1 MNTRTTI
8 EDAIVIFFTNLFIII
23 FGIWVSVIPI
33 TKSKS
38 FYMSHFEKNEYLKLY
53 IEMRYKTDA
62 TDLLEKVADTTID
75 YFFGNLEE
83 YQIEVDGELLF
94 NEYEVRHMK
103 DVKDLYI
110 IGQIIGVI
118 SFFLLIA
125 CIFYLGKHFR
135 RIRKKII
142 KYTACFYGFLLL
154 FIIIFMIWGYF
165 TLCKYRN
172 YGYSVSYFLAL
183 FINFHR
189 LIFPDTD
196 KFLLATS
203 QGPYDDVL
211 YTLTFILDNQ
221 LFFDAGMIIGIV
233 TISFIIIWFII
244 ITVFYK
250 LHPKIC
256 KKVDEIHER
265 ARNSKQTFNQS

>member
-1 MNTRTTI
+1 MSTRTKI
-8 EDAIVIFFTNLFIII
+8 EDAIVIIFTNFFIIV
-23 FGIWVSVIPI
+23 FGIWISAIPI

-38 FYMSHFEKNEYLKLY
+38 FYMSHFEKNEYAKSY
-53 IEMRYKTDA
+53 IERCYNTGSM
-62 TDLLEKVADTTID
+62 DLLEKVADTTIG
-75 YFFGNLEE
+75 YYFGNLEE

-110 IGQIIGVI
+110 IGQIIAVI

-142 KYTACFYGFLLL
+142 KYTACFYGFLILL
-154 FIIIFMIWGYF
+154 IIIFMIWSYF
-165 TLCKYRN
+165 TLCKYRSE
-172 YGYSVSYFLAL
+172 GYSMSYFQAL
-183 FINFHR
+183 FINFHH
-189 LIFPDTD
+189 LIPNTD

-203 QGPYDDVL
+203 QGPYENAL
-211 YTLTFILDNQ
+211 YTLTLILDTQ

-233 TISFIIIWFII
+233 IISVILLWFII
-244 ITVFYK
+244 ITIFYK

-265 ARNSKQTFNQS
+265 ARNSKQTFHQS